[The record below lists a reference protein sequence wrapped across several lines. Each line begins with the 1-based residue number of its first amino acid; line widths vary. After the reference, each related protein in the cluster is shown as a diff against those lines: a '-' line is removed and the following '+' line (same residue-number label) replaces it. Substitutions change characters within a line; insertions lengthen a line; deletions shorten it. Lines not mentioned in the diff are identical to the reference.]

1 MIWTMTET
9 TIPQPSD
16 SRGSLSRG
24 TETHERGQ
32 DKVHKTPLLTWLVLL
47 IFLPFFI
54 EAVVYLKVLLQCI
67 VARNDTTYPEG
78 ANVYVFL
85 TALRTGHLYSSP
97 LDLPLNPG
105 IYGPVF
111 YFIGTLC
118 AMVMHG
124 DPLLTTRLARILS
137 LLSFFGSIGLI
148 GYLTWRLEKI
158 KRWTA
163 ITVILGLACTWA
175 RPFVASARP
184 DAISIFL
191 IIAALTVYVVAEGR
205 SGLIFWA
212 GVLGALSFL
221 TKQTMA
227 PMLMAP
233 VIDSLISRRYK
244 NAVALIT
251 GTSTMAAIIMSLLWL
266 RHEPFL
272 ANYTAETHAVV
283 KWLSAATSVSNY
295 MRTNQM
301 AVIPIFIALVG
312 AGLRWRQE
320 KYRVML
326 LAAGLGC
333 LLNMAALANLGG
345 AENYLIMPWLMVS
358 LLVPAGLI
366 QIEKWAE
373 RSVLIPLGLTALGV
387 ALLIHQKNLIEIEAP
402 PDLDTSSV
410 PNMTMLTDLSYL
422 EMRSRDPQ
430 LMDPAFYH
438 QLSMQKVWTGE
449 PILQRIDDGVYDLIV
464 LKGNAMPGD
473 STFSVLS
480 YRGVSN
486 WGDDML
492 GAMRARYRTLCE
504 VPKYIAL
511 VPRERPDTLR
521 AESVGQI
528 FRQPC
533 VASSREPQLETGAH

>member
-24 TETHERGQ
+24 TETQEQGHAKTQ
-32 DKVHKTPLLTWLVLL
+32 KTPLSTWLVLL
-47 IFLPFFI
+47 VFLPFLI
-54 EAVVYLKVLLQCI
+54 EAAVYLKVLLQCI

-118 AMVMHG
+118 AMMMHG

-148 GYLTWRLEKI
+148 GYLTWRLEKL

-163 ITVILGLACTWA
+163 ITVVLGLACTWA

-244 NAVALIT
+244 NAAALIA
-251 GTSTMAAIIMSLLWL
+251 GTTTMAAK
-266 RHEPFL
+266 P
-272 ANYTAETHAVV
+272 
-283 KWLSAATSVSNY
+283 
-295 MRTNQM
+295 
-301 AVIPIFIALVG
+301 G
-312 AGLRWRQE
+312 
-320 KYRVML
+320 
-326 LAAGLGC
+326 
-333 LLNMAALANLGG
+333 
-345 AENYLIMPWLMVS
+345 
-358 LLVPAGLI
+358 
-366 QIEKWAE
+366 
-373 RSVLIPLGLTALGV
+373 
-387 ALLIHQKNLIEIEAP
+387 
-402 PDLDTSSV
+402 
-410 PNMTMLTDLSYL
+410 
-422 EMRSRDPQ
+422 RD
-430 LMDPAFYH
+430 
-438 QLSMQKVWTGE
+438 G
-449 PILQRIDDGVYDLIV
+449 
-464 LKGNAMPGD
+464 
-473 STFSVLS
+473 
-480 YRGVSN
+480 
-486 WGDDML
+486 
-492 GAMRARYRTLCE
+492 
-504 VPKYIAL
+504 
-511 VPRERPDTLR
+511 
-521 AESVGQI
+521 
-528 FRQPC
+528 
-533 VASSREPQLETGAH
+533 